1 MRGEAERQVPMMTL
15 TTPERR
21 VPQDHPI
28 RRIKALADAELARLS
43 PVFETMYSER
53 GRPSIPPEVLLKSC
67 LLIALYSVRSER
79 QFCERLQYDLLF
91 RFFLDLNLDEDAFDA
106 SSFAKNKQRL
116 LAADVARRFFEGVVQ
131 QAKAARLLSAEHFT
145 VDGTLIEAWA
155 SLKSF
160 RPKDEQPRDRPPP
173 DDPGNPTVNFHG
185 EQRTNATHWSL
196 TDPDA
201 LLTRKGTGKEAKLAF
216 SLNVLMENRHGLCVD
231 VSVARATGYAEREEA
246 LRMVRRQRAN
256 GIRPRRWAPTRPT
269 TRPTSSRRCAPRAS
283 RRTWRST
290 SRRTAAPNLDCR
302 TTRHPGYALSQRARK
317 RVEEIFGWGKTI
329 GGWRK
334 TRYRGLERNGFWAYL
349 VAATYNLVRMTKLHA
364 GPCVSAR

>member
-1 MRGEAERQVPMMTL
+1 MRGEAERQVPLMTL

-116 LAADVARRFFEGVVQ
+116 LEADVARRFFEGVVQ
-131 QAKAARLLSAEHFT
+131 QAKAGRLLSPEHFT
-145 VDGTLIEAWA
+145 VDGTLLEAWA

-160 RPKDEQPRDRPPP
+160 RPKGEGPRDRRPP

-185 EQRTNATHWSL
+185 EQRTNTTHWSL
-196 TDPDA
+196 TDLDA
-201 LLTRKGTGKEAKLAF
+201 LLTRKGAGKEAKLAF

-256 GIRPRRWAPTRPT
+256 GIAAKTLGADKAYDT
-269 TRPTSSRRCAPRAS
+269 ADFVTAL
-283 RRTWRST
+283 RTEGITPHVAEHITMYRGS
-290 SRRTAAPNLDCR
+290 NLDCR

-317 RVEEIFGWGKTI
+317 RIEEIFGWGKTI

-334 TRYRGLERNGFWAYL
+334 SRYRGLERNGFWAYL
-349 VAATYNLVRMTKLHA
+349 VAATYNLVRMTKLLPA
-364 GPCVSAR
+364 PA

>member
-1 MRGEAERQVPMMTL
+1 MRGEVERQAPMLTL

-21 VPQDHPI
+21 VPKDHPI

-43 PVFETMYSER
+43 TVFDAMYSER

-91 RFFLDLNLDEDAFDA
+91 RFFLDLGLDEDAFDA
-106 SSFAKNKQRL
+106 SSFAKNKDRL
-116 LAADVARRFFEGVVQ
+116 LQADVACRFFEGVVQ
-131 QAKAARLLSAEHFT
+131 QAKAARLLSADHFT
-145 VDGTLIEAWA
+145 VDGTLREAWA

-160 RPKDEQPRDRPPP
+160 RPKDEQRGGRRPP

-185 EQRTNATHWSL
+185 ERRSNATHWSL
-196 TDPDA
+196 TDVDA
-201 LLTRKGTGKEAKLAF
+201 LLTRKGVGKEAKLAF

-246 LRMVRRQRAN
+246 LRMVRRQRTN
-256 GIRPRRWAPTRPT
+256 GIRPQTLAADKGYDAAAFVAAVRAEGITPHVAAHTDPRRG
-269 TRPTSSRRCAPRAS
+269 S
-283 RRTWRST
+283 
-290 SRRTAAPNLDCR
+290 NLDRR

-317 RVEEIFGWGKTI
+317 RIEEIFGWGKTI

-334 TRYRGLERNGFWAYL
+334 SRYRGLARNGLWAYL
-349 VAATYNLVRMTKLHA
+349 VAAAYNLVRMANLIPA
-364 GPCVSAR
+364 PA